1 MYINNGNTST
11 AINGMA
17 STGKD
22 NLEDVKLFI
31 NNTVDVRT
39 IKLILTH
46 LCLMEFLTLINW
58 TTPLH
63 LRFVGK

>member
-1 MYINNGNTST
+1 MIKGFINLSIFDNFRVGIVCVYINNGNTST

-31 NNTVDVRT
+31 NNTVDVRKT
-39 IKLILTH
+39 
-46 LCLMEFLTLINW
+46 NYS
-58 TTPLH
+58 
-63 LRFVGK
+63 